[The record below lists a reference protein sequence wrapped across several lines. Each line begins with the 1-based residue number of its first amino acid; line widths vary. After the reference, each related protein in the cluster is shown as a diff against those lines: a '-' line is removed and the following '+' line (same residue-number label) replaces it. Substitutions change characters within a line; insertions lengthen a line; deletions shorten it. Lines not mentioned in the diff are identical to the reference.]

1 MFELS
6 ISGFTFYHFA
16 NLFELSKRSVRR
28 YSHPWWRAVDLKR
41 TQHDVVNNSIR
52 NLIRTSVSEERNL
65 CSRESAIRLSRWK
78 TIARKL
84 WSIQVACVPIEM
96 ENGKMGGGGG
106 RVKKIFCES
115 SDGFGIWILSG
126 GENLLNRDSIA
137 SVHVE
142 KLRPFRKNF
151 EEYLCVSIFDLF
163 QSRNFTIFLRN
174 SLETQNSFPTKIF
187 SIYFQY
193 VIRKLFSFQW
203 TNFFKY

>member
-96 ENGKMGGGGG
+96 ENGKMGAGGG

-142 KLRPFRKNF
+142 KLGRFERISKNTYAFRSFPIQKLYNFSAKFSGNAEFFSSKN
-151 EEYLCVSIFDLF
+151 IFNLF
-163 QSRNFTIFLRN
+163 PIRN
-174 SLETQNSFPTKIF
+174 S
-187 SIYFQY
+187 
-193 VIRKLFSFQW
+193 
-203 TNFFKY
+203 

>member
-28 YSHPWWRAVDLKR
+28 YSHPWWWAVDLKR

-96 ENGKMGGGGG
+96 ENGKMEEEEGWKKFFANL
-106 RVKKIFCES
+106 RVDS
-115 SDGFGIWILSG
+115 GIWILSG

-151 EEYLCVSIFDLF
+151 EEYLCVSIFSNPETLQFFCEILWKRRILF
-163 QSRNFTIFLRN
+163 Q
-174 SLETQNSFPTKIF
+174 QK
-187 SIYFQY
+187 YFQF
-193 VIRKLFSFQW
+193 ISN
-203 TNFFKY
+203 T